1 MTPVAVRRLL
11 LLALFT
17 AAAVQGCASLQTL
30 GGPQAFA
37 RVESAVTNDQLDNA
51 LSTSE
56 VRIVRDDVV
65 LSPALSMRL
74 MKGDSITTLSGT
86 QLVMTFAAGYEV
98 TLDTGTAIYI
108 ENPSIFLRWGRAF
121 IRRLTGTPDT
131 LDVHTKHATL
141 HDVGTAY
148 VVTVLPTTTSVRVES
163 GSVVAKSPTAGAQ
176 PWTRYD
182 SLEGGEIA
190 AGEQPRRMTRVTRAQ
205 LADELSW
212 VRRVER
218 ITTVVVPQLDSM
230 TEAAARDALTRVGLR
245 TLFVT
250 RRATGRY
257 APGRVVE
264 TTPGANERVKP
275 GTYVN
280 LVLEQEARRNPVES
294 QTGAA
299 ECAVPM
305 ITDMT
310 RKEAEAA
317 LKRAKLRGEVLRR
330 VGERD
335 IVSSQVTRAGTR
347 VQCGT
352 VVQYVWGALR

>member
-1 MTPVAVRRLL
+1 MTAVTIRRLV

-17 AAAVQGCASLQTL
+17 TAAMQGCASLQNL

-37 RVESAVTNDQLDNA
+37 RVESAVTDDKLDNA

-65 LSPALSMRL
+65 LAPALSMRL
-74 MKGDSITTLSGT
+74 MKGDSVTTAKST

-131 LDVHTKHATL
+131 LDVHTRHATL

-148 VVTVLPTTTSVRVES
+148 VVTALPDSTTVRVES
-163 GSVVAKSPTAGAQ
+163 GSVVATTRIATTQ
-176 PWTRYD
+176 PRTRYD
-182 SLEGGEIA
+182 ALEGGVIA
-190 AGEQPRRMTRVTRAQ
+190 EGRAPRRMGSVSRLR
-205 LADELSW
+205 LDEELSW

-218 ITTVVVPQLDSM
+218 LTTVLVPQLDSM
-230 TEAAARDALTRVGLR
+230 TEADARDALKRAGLR

-250 RRATGRY
+250 RRTTGRY

-264 TTPGANERVKP
+264 STPGASEKVKP

-280 LVLEQEARRNPVES
+280 LVLEQAPKRDDALQRP
-294 QTGAA
+294 GAA
-299 ECAVPM
+299 QCTVPV
-305 ITDMT
+305 ITNMS
-310 RKEAEAA
+310 RKEAESA
-317 LKRAKLRGEVLRR
+317 LNRANLGGEMLRR
-330 VGERD
+330 IGERD

-347 VQCGT
+347 VPCGT
-352 VVQYVWGALR
+352 VVQYVWGALS